1 MSEIQLYDAV
11 IKEYVNAGNSL
22 PPNYNAQY
30 YYAQITSGADYV
42 IGKTNYT
49 QTLDM
54 LALTKP
60 TLKNQCTVLKSYLNT
75 MENISEEQCV
85 QYHLDFRNTV
95 LNSSIPSTAKANIR
109 LCSSVGLGSANLWK
123 AVE

>member
-1 MSEIQLYDAV
+1 MSETQLYNAV
-11 IKEYVNAGNSL
+11 IQEYVNAGNSL

-49 QTLDM
+49 QTLET

-75 MENISEEQCV
+75 MENISQNQCL